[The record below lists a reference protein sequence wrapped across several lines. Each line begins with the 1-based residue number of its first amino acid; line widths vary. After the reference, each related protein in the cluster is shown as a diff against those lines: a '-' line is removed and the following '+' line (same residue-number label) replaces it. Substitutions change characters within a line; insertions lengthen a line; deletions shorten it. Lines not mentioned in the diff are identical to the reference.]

1 MFKHLEALTTNS
13 LIMCQTKKAKT
24 LREDRTLSVRHEEP
38 TGPDEAEPVEEEK
51 SSLEIWRRY
60 MNSTYPMSGAVSSSG
75 RHI

>member
-38 TGPDEAEPVEEEK
+38 TGPDEAEVRNRYLN
-51 SSLEIWRRY
+51 SLISITSQSKKKKAASR
-60 MNSTYPMSGAVSSSG
+60 SGG
-75 RHI
+75 DI